1 MQALPFV
8 KQLRSRL
15 QIEIAALPECVE
27 LERTERMLGIYEQ
40 IIIQRGLERK
50 DVGPKVQK
58 AFDHLILVAREALGA
73 NKPRPA
79 LAARKVASAG
89 GASAGGASVGGA
101 VEGAPFARWLR
112 AMGE

>member
-15 QIEIAALPECVE
+15 QIEIAALPQCVE

-50 DVGPKVQK
+50 DIGPKVQR
-58 AFDHLILVAREALGA
+58 AFDHLISVAREALEA
-73 NKPRPA
+73 DKSKLDKLKPAPVS
-79 LAARKVASAG
+79 KNSVGAG
-89 GASAGGASVGGA
+89 GAAAGGA

-112 AMGE
+112 AMGD